1 MGVFRKKRK
10 RRRKGWWKKA
20 GMMDRILVLL
30 GLFLLLFTVAMI
42 VVFIRYGAVPDTLI
56 TSVFALC
63 GAEGGIM
70 GWIKNSKE
78 RFQSRKWEIED
89 RKTFTEG
96 GNQNDQ
102 P

>member
-1 MGVFRKKRK
+1 
-10 RRRKGWWKKA
+10 
-20 GMMDRILVLL
+20 MMDRILVLI
-30 GLFLLLFTVAMI
+30 GLFLLLFTIAMI
-42 VVFIRYGAVPDTLI
+42 VVFIRYGAVPETLS

-63 GAEGGIM
+63 SAEGGIM
-70 GWIKNSKE
+70 GRIKNSKE
-78 RFQSRKWEIED
+78 PSLSRKWEIED